1 MLALDASAGSVL
13 GSLLRTDPCALLFRL
28 AASHPGE
35 TLRLD
40 IGATHVTV
48 FQDARS
54 AAHILRD
61 HPGTYAKNFGS
72 FSAYFGQSRLTSDGD
87 MWRTLHTLS
96 QPLLNGLAP
105 GRLAARTLEFFGEA
119 SRRLRESSGA
129 PVEID
134 REVDLAAAAVS
145 LDLIFGVGP
154 RDVRG

>member
-1 MLALDASAGSVL
+1 MRC
-13 GSLLRTDPCALLFRL
+13 SLSTRPRAVFWGPCSGPIRARFCSEL

-87 MWRTLHTLS
+87 MWRTLHKLS

-105 GRLAARTLEFFGEA
+105 GRLAARTLEFFGAA
-119 SRRLRESSGA
+119 SRRLREDSGA
-129 PVEID
+129 RSRSIAKSTSQ
-134 REVDLAAAAVS
+134 R
-145 LDLIFGVGP
+145 
-154 RDVRG
+154 RR